1 MRDPNRIDKFLTKF
15 GEYWKQVPDWRF
27 GQVVENIMRFTSS
40 TEQTFFIEDEDFL
53 KNMRAFFEEGL

>member
-27 GQVVENIMRFTSS
+27 GQVVENVMRATSGTS
-40 TEQTFFIEDEDFL
+40 QTFFIEDEDFL
-53 KNMRAFFEEGL
+53 KNMKVFFEEDT

>member
-27 GQVVENIMRFTSS
+27 GQVVENVMRNTSS
-40 TEQTFFIEDEDFL
+40 TTQTFFIEDEDFI
-53 KNMRAFFEEGL
+53 KNMKSFFEEGL